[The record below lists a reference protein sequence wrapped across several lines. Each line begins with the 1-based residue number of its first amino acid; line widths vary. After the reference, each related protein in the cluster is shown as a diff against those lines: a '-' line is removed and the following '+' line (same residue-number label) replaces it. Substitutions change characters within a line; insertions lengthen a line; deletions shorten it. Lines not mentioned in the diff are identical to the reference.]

1 MKDPNWHVI
10 GQYGKPKA
18 KDPSLQTT
26 LAMFIL
32 AMCLVTAVLTVA
44 LVPINP
50 AEAQQTESYDQYFSR
65 VCSNLHHLSK
75 ELRDAEELY
84 DLSSNTHVDPA
95 SDDIHQSVA
104 WDHLQLAREA
114 LENAKTQYV
123 HDVAW
128 QASMGNPPPKEH
140 TCL

>member
-18 KDPSLQTT
+18 KDPSLQSV
-26 LAMFIL
+26 AAIL
-32 AMCLVTAVLTVA
+32 ILVLCLVTGVLTIA
-44 LVPINP
+44 FVPINP
-50 AEAQQTESYDQYFSR
+50 AQAEQNQSYEQYFSR
-65 VCSNLHHLSK
+65 ACSNLHHLSK

-84 DLSSNTHVDPA
+84 DLTSVTHVDPV
-95 SDDIHQSVA
+95 SDDVHQSVA
-104 WDHLQLAREA
+104 WDHMQLAREA
-114 LENAKTQYV
+114 LEEAKQQHI

-128 QASMGNPPPKEH
+128 QASMGNPPPKEY